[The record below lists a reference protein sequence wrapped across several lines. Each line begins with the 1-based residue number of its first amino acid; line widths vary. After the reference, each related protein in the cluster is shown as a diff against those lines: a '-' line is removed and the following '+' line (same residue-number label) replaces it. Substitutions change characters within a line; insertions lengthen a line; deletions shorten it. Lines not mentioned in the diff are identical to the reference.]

1 MTKWKHDP
9 QTYRLSDSFC
19 PVCFTR
25 LDAATA
31 MEEDHKPEPT
41 DFTVCCY
48 CASVL
53 MFDGNMTLQLSS
65 LMAIPEHSRMAF
77 AQMVQTLTAH
87 PWRRKDDGSTKIT

>member
-1 MTKWKHDP
+1 MC
-9 QTYRLSDSFC
+9 FC

-25 LDAATA
+25 IEAATA
-31 MEEDHKPEPT
+31 MTDIDKPEPT
-41 DFTVCCY
+41 DFTVCVY

-77 AQMVQTLTAH
+77 AQMVQTLKAH
-87 PWRRKDDGSTKIT
+87 PWKRKNDVEKVD